1 LCSIHETALSDGN
14 CSESGDN
21 VYAWVVISSAE
32 EGRAMPVDP
41 VCKMEVDQ
49 ETAPGHTEYDG
60 KEFYFCSLACQQ
72 KFEHD
77 PGAYIDLQAA

>member
-1 LCSIHETALSDGN
+1 
-14 CSESGDN
+14 
-21 VYAWVVISSAE
+21 
-32 EGRAMPVDP
+32 MPVDP

-77 PGAYIDLQAA
+77 PGAFVDVQAA